1 MAISS
6 TGAFWTLDLVKK
18 VPMFFPDTM
27 LWMARSS
34 CPLQMTTVVPLS
46 RAQEAALTWKKTK
59 GFLSRTNLIEDLK
72 MLKKIV
78 RGFLTQFC

>member
-46 RAQEAALTWKKTK
+46 RAQEAALTWKKNPNNSC
-59 GFLSRTNLIEDLK
+59 LEQISLK
-72 MLKKIV
+72 IFKCSKRLY
-78 RGFLTQFC
+78 GAF

>member
-46 RAQEAALTWKKTK
+46 RAQEAALT
-59 GFLSRTNLIEDLK
+59 
-72 MLKKIV
+72 
-78 RGFLTQFC
+78 